1 MKALHQGGILWS
13 WFAKVAVPSQTFLET
28 AMYTHPTQPH
38 YTPSSVG
45 ALMDPGF
52 LRGAVIEANG
62 EHRVESNSPTLRL
75 RLQMAMHAVA
85 VALRRH

>member
-1 MKALHQGGILWS
+1 
-13 WFAKVAVPSQTFLET
+13 
-28 AMYTHPTQPH
+28 MYTHPTQPH

-52 LRGAVIEANG
+52 LRGAVIDANG
-62 EHRVESNSPTLRL
+62 EHRVESNSPTLRS
-75 RLQMAMHAVA
+75 RLQVAMHAVA

>member
-1 MKALHQGGILWS
+1 M
-13 WFAKVAVPSQTFLET
+13 VAMIGQAFLET
-28 AMYTHPTQPH
+28 TMYTHPTQPH

-52 LRGAVIEANG
+52 LRSAVIDANG
-62 EHRVESNSPTLRL
+62 ERRTASGASTLRM
-75 RLQMAMHAVA
+75 RIQVAMHAVA